1 MKIKSLFSLHLH
13 RVGVEGSSPIDGGI
27 VAAPST
33 MLREQQLLQRGRGG
47 GGGEAAPSV
56 RVRVRVFRRCVSS
69 PPLPPRPPSLQPHRR
84 VIITWNE
91 LQVSK
96 ARAPIARRERAL
108 VCVFVCRVQRF
119 ERRWRHQQ
127 VKPRRQRRLRCLRWW
142 RRMLL
147 ESSRRFIKNQT
158 ETDSEEINVIY
169 VI

>member
-56 RVRVRVFRRCVSS
+56 RVRVRVCRRCVSS
-69 PPLPPRPPSLQPHRR
+69 PPPSPPPLTSATSPRDNHLKRAAGEQSTR
-84 VIITWNE
+84 TYSE
-91 LQVSK
+91 
-96 ARAPIARRERAL
+96 ARARAR

-119 ERRWRHQQ
+119 ERR
-127 VKPRRQRRLRCLRWW
+127 
-142 RRMLL
+142 
-147 ESSRRFIKNQT
+147 
-158 ETDSEEINVIY
+158 
-169 VI
+169 